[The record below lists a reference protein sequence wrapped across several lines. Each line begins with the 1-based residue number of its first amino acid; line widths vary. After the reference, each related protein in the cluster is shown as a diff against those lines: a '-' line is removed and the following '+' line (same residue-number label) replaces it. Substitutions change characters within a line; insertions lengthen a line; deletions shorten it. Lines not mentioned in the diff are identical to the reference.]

1 MKKGGILNAQLAQ
14 TIASFGHGDWLVIC
28 DCGYPIPHGAKVID
42 LSVTINLPRIIDVA
56 KAILDELKIESI
68 IITNEME
75 QRSSHILK
83 SLKEIVPENIPIKKI
98 CHEEFKK
105 INNEQRNITFVKTG
119 EATPFANFILVA
131 GVVF

>member
-1 MKKGGILNAQLAQ
+1 MKKSGILNAQLAH
-14 TIASFGHGDWLVIC
+14 TISSIGHGDWLVIC

-56 KAILDELKIESI
+56 KAILDELKIESM

-75 QRSSHILK
+75 QRSPHILK
-83 SLKEIVPENIPIKKI
+83 SLNEIVPADIPTKRLS
-98 CHEEFKK
+98 HEDFKK
-105 INNEQRNITFVKTG
+105 VNNEQRNITFVKTG
-119 EATPFANFILVA
+119 EATPFANFTLIA